1 MSASYFSLYLPT
13 GKQITRYVT
22 MLAGSVRGN
31 EAMVSNKLLDEL
43 RQLPPNEKLQIVQFL
58 VHDLAAKAEEKLF
71 LSGEQYE
78 VCAF

>member
-1 MSASYFSLYLPT
+1 
-13 GKQITRYVT
+13 
-22 MLAGSVRGN
+22 
-31 EAMVSNKLLDEL
+31 MVSNKLLDEL